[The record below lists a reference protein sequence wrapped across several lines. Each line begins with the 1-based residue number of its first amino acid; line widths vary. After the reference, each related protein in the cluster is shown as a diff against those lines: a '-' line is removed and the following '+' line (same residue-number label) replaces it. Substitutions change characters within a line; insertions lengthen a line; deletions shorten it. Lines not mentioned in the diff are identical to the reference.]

1 MKKGLSFA
9 APCGELQR
17 TGLSTCGATF
27 AWSLAGP
34 TREHAITCSASN
46 AGSRSRYSALALR
59 LRPFPFPSAIHLPPG
74 VLRDSQQ
81 RPLSVSARMALLS
94 PQRFRAIRLVG
105 TLAHESEACQ
115 EVFCEQFDKHWQI
128 GLPVRRGERRGAF
141 LQPAFLL
148 CQPRFKR
155 MQPVCDTVYWVKLKG
170 GPHDRAS
177 RTVP

>member
-74 VLRDSQQ
+74 VLQDSQQ
-81 RPLSVSARMALLS
+81 CPLSVSARMALLS

-105 TLAHESEACQ
+105 TLAHESGACQ
-115 EVFCEQFDKHWQI
+115 EVFMSNSTNI
-128 GLPVRRGERRGAF
+128 GKSACRYDAAKDGALF
-141 LQPAFLL
+141 YSPLFSCANPAS
-148 CQPRFKR
+148 CGCSPYAI
-155 MQPVCDTVYWVKLKG
+155 PYTG
-170 GPHDRAS
+170 S
-177 RTVP
+177 S